1 MENKLYEIYKE
12 EIENII
18 KDENTD
24 AIFLVGSA
32 KSYDLSIENTKVN
45 DIDIF
50 VFSNQDNNQIRVIKE
65 VQGIEFDI
73 NYFSKNGVKYFVN
86 SKEYFFLN
94 EMKDAKIIYD
104 KNNISDNL
112 INLCKSKYME
122 GPNELSQGEKSFLK
136 SEIESKIQRLKFREE
151 YKNYEYEFLTNLYL
165 KDIIVGYFSINNK
178 WIPKE
183 KKLIKALKKENEELF
198 NLIQNIYKNYRYEDL
213 MNVYNYVFDNITISK
228 NIKMTY

>member
-1 MENKLYEIYKE
+1 MKSKIYEIYKE
-12 EIENII
+12 EVKNII
-18 KDENTD
+18 KNENTQ

-32 KSYDLSIENTKVN
+32 KSYDLSLEDTKIN

-50 VFSNQDNNQIRVIKE
+50 VFSNQDKNQIRVIKE

-73 NYFSKNGVKYFVN
+73 NYFSKDGVKYFVN

-104 KNNISDNL
+104 KNNISESL
-112 INLCKSKYME
+112 ISLCKSKYTE
-122 GPNELSQGEKSFLK
+122 GPNELSKEEKSFLK
-136 SEIESKIQRLKFREE
+136 SEIESKIQRLRIKEA
-151 YKNYEYEFLTNLYL
+151 YQNYEYEFLTNLYL

-178 WIPKE
+178 WIPKD
-183 KKLIKALKKENEELF
+183 KKLIKTLKKENEELF

-213 MNVYNYVFDNITISK
+213 LNVYNYVFDNIQISK
-228 NIKMTY
+228 NMKITY